1 MEKLSQDAIGFEFS
15 PFCCH
20 PMAMLNV
27 NVVQRSRIVLV
38 PIRRSARDSPSHSST
53 RGGRSVTADPRP
65 SLGVVG
71 RQVPRNHA
79 NPSRVLLQV
88 LGKGDNHTPSRRD
101 VLTQNVALGVVV
113 NCATIALPRRAF
125 ASEESAS
132 SGGTSLCAKF
142 RPNDENC
149 ENVEG
154 WAYRILSIVVPI
166 ALGLP
171 GREERIRRINEKNKD
186 KQLKKPFVK

>member
-1 MEKLSQDAIGFEFS
+1 
-15 PFCCH
+15 
-20 PMAMLNV
+20 MAMAMNMNV
-27 NVVQRSRIVLV
+27 NVVRERIVVLS
-38 PIRRSARDSPSHSST
+38 RSARDSPSHSC
-53 RGGRSVTADPRP
+53 GGRSVAAGQRKAR
-65 SLGVVG
+65 LVG
-71 RQVPRNHA
+71 RQDHA
-79 NPSRVLLQV
+79 NYPSRVAASLPS
-88 LGKGDNHTPSRRD
+88 KDDNHTPSRRD

-113 NCATIALPRRAF
+113 NCATIALPQRAF

>member
-1 MEKLSQDAIGFEFS
+1 
-15 PFCCH
+15 
-20 PMAMLNV
+20 MAMAMNV
-27 NVVQRSRIVLV
+27 NVVRERIVVLS
-38 PIRRSARDSPSHSST
+38 RSARDSPSHSC
-53 RGGRSVTADPRP
+53 GGRSSADPRP

-71 RQVPRNHA
+71 QVPRNHA
-79 NPSRVLLQV
+79 NPSRVAASL
-88 LGKGDNHTPSRRD
+88 LGKDDNHTPSRRD

-113 NCATIALPRRAF
+113 NCATIALPQRAF

>member
-1 MEKLSQDAIGFEFS
+1 M
-15 PFCCH
+15 
-20 PMAMLNV
+20 NV

-38 PIRRSARDSPSHSST
+38 PIRRSARDSPSHSS
-53 RGGRSVTADPRP
+53 GGRSVQIRSGAM
-65 SLGVVG
+65 G
-71 RQVPRNHA
+71 RQDHA
-79 NPSRVLLQV
+79 NPSRVV
-88 LGKGDNHTPSRRD
+88 PALGKGDNHTPSRRD